1 MQTVRY
7 RPVQTKR
14 ARALRKDMTFTEVRL
29 WLKLRGRQLNGWKF
43 RRQHPIG
50 EYIVDFYCPDA
61 RLVIELN
68 GSTHQFEEQFDYDQR
83 RKRWLE
89 SQGYTV
95 LTFAAYYPEQDYL
108 EGVWDAIEYELS
120 NVPIPGSPPALRAT
134 SPRSGEDIK
143 LPPERGP
150 HQPHDN

>member
-1 MQTVRY
+1 VVEAEGPAAQR
-7 RPVQTKR
+7 
-14 ARALRKDMTFTEVRL
+14 LEVS
-29 WLKLRGRQLNGWKF
+29 
-43 RRQHPIG
+43 RQHPIG
-50 EYIVDFYCPDA
+50 EYIVDFYCPAA

-68 GSTHQFEEQFDYDQR
+68 GSTHQFQEQFDYDQR

-120 NVPIPGSPPALRAT
+120 NVPIPGVPSGASRHLPA
-134 SPRSGEDIK
+134 
-143 LPPERGP
+143 ERGGYVTRHLP
-150 HQPHDN
+150 AERGGYVTQGPLRRFAPPPRGVWRI